1 MSGFLASMTAVVL
14 ALLINSANTISN
26 DFGSI
31 NIDAEL
37 VVVVKGAAVRLST
50 G

>member
-1 MSGFLASMTAVVL
+1 M
-14 ALLINSANTISN
+14 N

-37 VVVVKGAAVRLST
+37 VVGLEGDGDVISLANGCGAATSAMIWSRQ
-50 G
+50 